1 MITFFF
7 KKKRQIVLCFCALI
21 MFLHYSYAQDK
32 LYKNEFPLADVQL
45 LDGPFKHA
53 RDLNIQMLLKYDVDR
68 LLAGY
73 RKEAGLPPKAKIYAN
88 WDGLDGHVGGHYL
101 SALAMNYAATNNL
114 ECKKRLDYMLAELLA
129 CQNENTQNHAE
140 WGKGYLGA
148 VPNSVKIW
156 STLPNGDFAAYRS
169 AWVPYYNIHKT
180 YAGLRDAWLYTG
192 NITAKTIFLQF
203 CDWAINNTAAL
214 TDVQMQTLLDTE
226 HGGMNETFV
235 DAYQM
240 TSDKK
245 YLVAAKRFSHNML
258 LDPMSVG
265 KDNLDNKH
273 ANTQVPKAIGFER
286 IAEVTQD
293 DKYAKAGNFF
303 WQTVTTNRTLA
314 FGGNSRREF
323 FNAASAATDFVNDV
337 EGPESCNS
345 YNMLKLTEDLFRA
358 NPSANYSDY
367 YERTLYNHILST
379 QHPEHGGYVYFTP
392 VRPQHYRV
400 YCAPNEGM
408 WCCVGSGM
416 ENHGKYNQ
424 FIYTHQHD
432 SLFLNLFIASQLSWK
447 EKGVTIKQETNFP
460 YSEQTKLT
468 VTAGNSRFKL
478 LIRYPY
484 WVKEGGLKITVNGK
498 AVTYTAKPAS
508 YITVDRLWKKGD
520 VIDVELPMHNTIVQL
535 PNLPDYIAIMHG
547 PILLGA
553 KTGTQD
559 LKGLVAGDS
568 RWGHIAGGRKI
579 PLDKAPTIITDNIA
593 SIADKLEP
601 ISGKPLTFTA
611 SQIKMS
617 TTQNFILEPFYKI
630 HDARYMLYWKAL
642 SNSQYRAYQDS
653 IAIVEKE
660 NQALQKRT
668 VDFVAPGEQQP
679 EADHFVQKQN
689 SNTGNNQDEFWRDA
703 RGDGYFSYSVSTNN
717 ETDLCLMIRYWG
729 NERSNRKFDIYID
742 DVKLISESIGNKW
755 NQQKFQNVEY
765 IIPNELIKDKKNVRV
780 KFQSQQGGNN
790 IIGPI
795 YYIRLLR
802 K

>member
-1 MITFFF
+1 MIPIFSKNIIRNIFFVCSILPCNYNF
-7 KKKRQIVLCFCALI
+7 
-21 MFLHYSYAQDK
+21 AQPK
-32 LYKNEFPLADVQL
+32 LYSNEFALADVQL

-53 RDLNIQMLLKYDVDR
+53 RDLNIQTLLKYDVDR

-73 RKEAGLPPKAKIYAN
+73 RKEAGLPAKAKTYPN

-101 SALAMNYAATNNL
+101 SALAMNYAATNNA
-114 ECKKRLDYMLAELLA
+114 ECKKRMDYMLAELQA
-129 CQNENTQNHAE
+129 CQNANTQNHSN
-140 WGKGYLGA
+140 WGIGYVGA
-148 VPNSVKIW
+148 VPNSAKIW
-156 STLPNGDFAAYRS
+156 STLQKGDFTAFRA
-169 AWVPYYNIHKT
+169 AWVPYYNVHKM

-192 NITAKTIFLQF
+192 NETAKIIFLQF
-203 CDWAINNTAAL
+203 CGWAINNTASL
-214 TDVQMQTLLDTE
+214 TDAQMQTLLDTE
-226 HGGMNETFV
+226 QGGMNEIFA

-240 TSDKK
+240 TNDKK
-245 YLVAAKRFSHNML
+245 YLVTAKRFSHNML
-258 LDPMSVG
+258 LDAMSVG
-265 KDNLDNKH
+265 NDNLDNKH

-286 IAEVTQD
+286 IAEVSQD
-293 DKYAKAGNFF
+293 EKYAKAGNFF
-303 WQTVTTNRTLA
+303 WQTVTTNRSLA

-323 FNAASAATDFVNDV
+323 FNAASAATDFINDV

-345 YNMLKLTEDLFRA
+345 YNMLKLTEDLFRT

-392 VRPQHYRV
+392 VRPHHYRV
-400 YCAPNEGM
+400 YSEPNEGM

-432 SLFLNLFIASQLSWK
+432 SLFLNLFIASQLNWK
-447 EKGVTIKQETNFP
+447 EKGITLKQETNFP
-460 YSEQTKLT
+460 YNEQTKLT
-468 VTAGNSRFKL
+468 VTSGSSRFKL
-478 LIRYPY
+478 MVRYPY
-484 WVKEGGLKITVNGK
+484 WVTEDGLKITVNGK
-498 AVTYTAKPAS
+498 PVAYEAKPSS
-508 YITVDRLWKKGD
+508 YIAVDRLWKKGD
-520 VIDVELPMHNTIVQL
+520 IVNIQLLMHNTIVQL
-535 PNLPDYIAIMHG
+535 PNVPDYIALMHG

-553 KTGTQD
+553 KTGTED
-559 LKGLVAGDS
+559 LDGLVANDS

-593 SIADKLEP
+593 SIANQLTP

-611 SQIKMS
+611 SQIKMVNA
-617 TTQNFILEPFYKI
+617 QNFVFEPFYKI

-668 VDFVAPGEQQP
+668 VDFVALGEQQP
-679 EADHFVQKQN
+679 EADHFIQKQN

-703 RGDGYFSYSVSTNN
+703 RGDGYFSYSLNTNK
-717 ETDLCLMIRYWG
+717 ETDLSLMIRYWG
-729 NERSNRKFDIYID
+729 NERGNRKFDIYID
-742 DVKLISESIGNKW
+742 DEKLVSESIGNKW
-755 NQQKFQNVEY
+755 NQTKFKNVEY
-765 IIPNELIKDKKNVRV
+765 AIPNAMISGKDHLRI
-780 KFQSQQGGNN
+780 KFQPQQGGNN
-790 IIGPI
+790 SVGPI
-795 YYIRLLR
+795 YYMRLVR